1 MARLTQDQW
10 QEARAKWEADP
21 ALTFEALGA
30 ELGVSKQ
37 AISDKCKKE
46 NWQRTPDMKSIR
58 ERAQLKADKRELDK
72 LDGKLDTSSTKIAL
86 EAREAAEDIRAD
98 VIERHRTDWA
108 RHRNLFGLDAIAA
121 DFDTGKS
128 AKISAEMLAIRQKG
142 ERAAYGLDDDT
153 GSQTI
158 VLERSYGLKP

>member
-1 MARLTQDQW
+1 M
-10 QEARAKWEADP
+10 
-21 ALTFEALGA
+21 TFSELGA
-30 ELGVSKQ
+30 ELGCSHA
-37 AISDKCKKE
+37 AISQRAKKE
-46 NWQRTPDMKSIR
+46 GWQRLPDMKSIAD
-58 ERAQLKADKRELDK
+58 RAQFKADARESAK
-72 LDGKLDTSSTKIAL
+72 LTGVTYSVSCKKHT
-86 EAREAAEDIRAD
+86 REAAEDIRAD

-158 VLERSYGLKP
+158 VLERSYGLKG